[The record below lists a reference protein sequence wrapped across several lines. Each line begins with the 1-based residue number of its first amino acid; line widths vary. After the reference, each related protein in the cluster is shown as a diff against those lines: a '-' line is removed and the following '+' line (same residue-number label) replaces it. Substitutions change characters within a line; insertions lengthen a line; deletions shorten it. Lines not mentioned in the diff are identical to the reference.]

1 MRKFYKV
8 LFTVS
13 LLLVIVL
20 AGCGKKDDD
29 KTGEDGDKT
38 VLNLWFSLSGEN
50 GKNFEEIIDD
60 YNKQSDSYKINP
72 VYQGSYTDTIT
83 KIRAV
88 GESEAP
94 ALLMASGTNRKYLA
108 ERDYIVPV
116 QKFIDEED
124 FDLSSINENVIN
136 RYTLDEKLYSMPF
149 SASNAIMFYNKDMF
163 EEVGLDPENPPKT
176 FSDIEEVAQKI
187 KDETGNIG
195 FSMATIGWY
204 FEQLLVNQGAL
215 YLDNENG
222 FTGEPTETL
231 INGPEGIEIFEWL
244 DRMNKAGTFRN
255 YGSNWE
261 DPRAPFLAGELG
273 IYFDSSANV
282 RHMVDDAPFEIGT
295 AALPVPDGVEPNGAQ
310 VGGNSIYITDKIP
323 EEHQAGAWDFLKYLV
338 SAPVQAKWAAAT
350 GYIPITEAATEE
362 DVLKETLE
370 EYPQMLTAVEV
381 NEYTPA
387 EPSTSGPLSD
397 EGEEFR
403 TIVETAQ
410 EQVYEGEDP
419 KTALDNAAQKINDLL
434 K

>member
-1 MRKFYKV
+1 MKRFNKV
-8 LFTVS
+8 FFT
-13 LLLVIVL
+13 LLIVIALV
-20 AGCGKKDDD
+20 ATGCSSGDSKKGD
-29 KTGEDGDKT
+29 DGDKT
-38 VLNLWFSLSGEN
+38 VLNFWFSLSGEN
-50 GKNFEEIIDD
+50 GRSFEEIVDD
-60 YNKQSDSYKINP
+60 FNEQSDDYKINP

-88 GESEAP
+88 GETDAP

-108 ERDYIVPV
+108 EQDYIVPV
-116 QKFIDEED
+116 QQFVDDEG
-124 FDLSSINENVIN
+124 FDLSDFNENVIN
-136 RYTLDEKLYSMPF
+136 RYTIDDTLYSMPF

-176 FSDIEEVAQKI
+176 FTEIEEAAKKI
-187 KDETGNIG
+187 KDETDNIG
-195 FSMATIGWY
+195 FSMATIGWF

-222 FTGEPTETL
+222 FTGAPTKTV
-231 INGPEGIEIFEWL
+231 IDGPEGLEIFEWL
-244 DRMNKAGTFRN
+244 DRMNKEGTFRN
-255 YGSNWE
+255 YGSSWE
-261 DPRAPFLAGELG
+261 DPRAPFLASELG

-310 VGGNSIYITDKIP
+310 VGGNSIYITDKTP
-323 EEHQAGAWDFLKYLV
+323 EEHQEGAWEFLKYLS
-338 SAPVQAKWAAAT
+338 SAPVQAKWASAT
-350 GYIPITEAATEE
+350 GYIPIIGAATEE

-370 EYPQMLTAVEV
+370 EYPQMKTAVEV

-403 TIVETAQ
+403 TIVEAAQ
-410 EQVYEGEDP
+410 EAIYEGKDP
-419 KTALDNAAQKINDLL
+419 KEALDEAAAKINALL
-434 K
+434 ED

>member
-13 LLLVIVL
+13 LLLVIVV
-20 AGCGKKDDD
+20 AGCSKKDDQSGGD
-29 KTGEDGDKT
+29 DGDKT